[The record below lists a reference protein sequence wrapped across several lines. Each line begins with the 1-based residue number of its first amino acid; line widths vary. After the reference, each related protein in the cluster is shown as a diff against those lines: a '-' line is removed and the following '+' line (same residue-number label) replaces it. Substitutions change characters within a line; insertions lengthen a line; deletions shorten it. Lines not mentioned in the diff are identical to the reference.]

1 MKNLLYQRF
10 DYYKK
15 LGDALLERL
24 SQEQIFWEYN
34 EESNSVAVLVKH
46 IAGNALSRFTNFLT
60 EDGEKSWRHRDAEF
74 INDFTTKQDVIECW
88 QKGWD
93 CLYTALQSLQED
105 DWAKSI
111 YIRGEKHTV
120 LDAFLRQLAHYSYH
134 IGQMIYLG
142 KMQKNT
148 EWKSLSIPRNQ
159 SQQYNDE
166 MAQKNEELS
175 QENSSPV
182 CFAKSPEIRDE
193 YKI

>member
-1 MKNLLYQRF
+1 MKDLFVKRF
-10 DYYKK
+10 EIYKK
-15 LGDALLERL
+15 MGDALLDRL
-24 SQEQIFWEYN
+24 SQEQIFWQYN

-46 IAGNALSRFTNFLT
+46 ITGNSLSRWTNFLT

-74 INDFTTKQDVIECW
+74 INDFTTKQEVIECW
-88 QKGWD
+88 QKGLD
-93 CLYTALQSLQED
+93 CLYTALQLLQED
-105 DWAKSI
+105 DLGKTI
-111 YIRGEKHTV
+111 YIRGEKLSV
-120 LDAFLRQLAHYSYH
+120 VDAFLRQLAHYSYH

-166 MAQKNEELS
+166 MAKKNEDFS